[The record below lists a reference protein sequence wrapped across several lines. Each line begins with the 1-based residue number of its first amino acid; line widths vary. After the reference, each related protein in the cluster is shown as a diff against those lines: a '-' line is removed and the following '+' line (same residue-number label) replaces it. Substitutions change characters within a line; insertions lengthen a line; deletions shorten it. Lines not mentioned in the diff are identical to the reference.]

1 MARDARERETAD
13 RLHSAAIHLLR
24 RVRRSDP
31 LTGVP
36 AAQLSALSVLMAGPR
51 TLGEMAGAEQV
62 RPPTMSTL
70 VGDMERAGLVRR
82 SSDPGDAR
90 IVRLEMTA
98 KGRRVLSKGR
108 DMRIADIE
116 RRIRRLHPEEIDT
129 IADAVTIVERM
140 LRED

>member
-1 MARDARERETAD
+1 M
-13 RLHSAAIHLLR
+13 
-24 RVRRSDP
+24 
-31 LTGVP
+31 G
-36 AAQLSALSVLMAGPR
+36 GPR
-51 TLGEMAGAEQV
+51 TLGEMAAAEQV

-70 VGDMERAGLVRR
+70 VGDMERSGLVRR
-82 SSDPGDAR
+82 SSDPRDAR

-116 RRIRRLHPEEIDT
+116 RRIRRLHPDEIDT
-129 IADAVTIVERM
+129 VAEAVTIVERM

>member
-1 MARDARERETAD
+1 MPRDARERETAD

-36 AAQLSALSVLMAGPR
+36 AAQLSALSVLMGGPR
-51 TLGEMAGAEQV
+51 TLGEMASAEQV

-116 RRIRRLHPEEIDT
+116 RRIRRLHPDEIDT
-129 IADAVTIVERM
+129 VADAVTIVERM